1 MLTSFPDALPANT
14 NLQNGNFTILRV
26 LGQGGFGITY
36 VASDNGL
43 RREVAIKEFFPQGC
57 LRSGTQV
64 QPSSSIR
71 PDEYSSARETFLD
84 EARTLAQFN
93 NANIVDVYSVF
104 AENNSAYM
112 VMELLRGNTLQQVVE
127 RRGTLPQDEA
137 IGYAEHVANA
147 LEAVHGAG
155 LLHQD
160 VKPDN
165 VMVCD
170 DGRVVLIDFSL
181 SRKQENETGLGTR
194 RFSGAV
200 RSGTPGY
207 APLEQY
213 ARQAQVGTY
222 TDVYS
227 LAATLYHML
236 TAKAPVEATD
246 RAAGTDMPTVQA
258 LNPGIGPGLSQAVMQ
273 ALSMEPQNRPQ
284 TARALMES
292 LRDSSARPSY
302 TDVPDANIPVWPE
315 ENQSR
320 VSLPQYAPPA
330 YAPPEPEFEHQGTI
344 YRSPAPAPYQEPDP
358 LFQPHLPDNQPKRP
372 TVRFVGCGGCGS
384 VGCIILMFLLFFG
397 LNFFGT
403 VLSWL
408 FGGNVVFYY

>member
-1 MLTSFPDALPANT
+1 
-14 NLQNGNFTILRV
+14 
-26 LGQGGFGITY
+26 
-36 VASDNGL
+36 
-43 RREVAIKEFFPQGC
+43 
-57 LRSGTQV
+57 
-64 QPSSSIR
+64 
-71 PDEYSSARETFLD
+71 
-84 EARTLAQFN
+84 
-93 NANIVDVYSVF
+93 
-104 AENNSAYM
+104 
-112 VMELLRGNTLQQVVE
+112 
-127 RRGTLPQDEA
+127 
-137 IGYAEHVANA
+137 
-147 LEAVHGAG
+147 
-155 LLHQD
+155 
-160 VKPDN
+160 
-165 VMVCD
+165 
-170 DGRVVLIDFSL
+170 
-181 SRKQENETGLGTR
+181 
-194 RFSGAV
+194 
-200 RSGTPGY
+200 
-207 APLEQY
+207 
-213 ARQAQVGTY
+213 
-222 TDVYS
+222 
-227 LAATLYHML
+227 
-236 TAKAPVEATD
+236 
-246 RAAGTDMPTVQA
+246 MPTVQA